1 MPVGR
6 NPEQEPPAQDRGS
19 SRRAAGRSAIATSI
33 GFPLLHKNEAT
44 YFSHVC
50 VQPFLLGHKL
60 QFLIENSF
68 FLGLEVEPGVRST
81 KISAG

>member
-1 MPVGR
+1 LLH
-6 NPEQEPPAQDRGS
+6 AD
-19 SRRAAGRSAIATSI
+19 GRSAIATSI
-33 GFPLLHKNEAT
+33 GFALFHQNEAA

-68 FLGLEVEPGVRST
+68 FLGFEVELGARST
-81 KISAG
+81 RISAG

>member
-19 SRRAAGRSAIATSI
+19 SRRAAGCSAIATSI
-33 GFPLLHKNEAT
+33 GFALLHKNEAA

-50 VQPFLLGHKL
+50 VQPFFLGHKL
-60 QFLIENSF
+60 QFLMENNF
-68 FLGLEVEPGVRST
+68 FLGFEVAPGARST
-81 KISAG
+81 RISAG